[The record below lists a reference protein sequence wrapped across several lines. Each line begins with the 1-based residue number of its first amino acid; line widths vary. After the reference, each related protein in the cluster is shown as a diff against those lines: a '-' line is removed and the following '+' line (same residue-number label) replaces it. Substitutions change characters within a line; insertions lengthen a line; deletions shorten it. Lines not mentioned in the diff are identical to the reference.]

1 MICIYIYKIIAQ
13 RALTMRILALATVT
27 VAYFASVTA
36 KFSIGACRTDIEQ
49 VSFSDYEETA
59 PYPHKLFAM
68 DKGFFGL
75 FQFLEGLGFMSPL

>member
-1 MICIYIYKIIAQ
+1 
-13 RALTMRILALATVT
+13 MRIITLATVT
-27 VAYFASVTA
+27 VCYIATVTA

-49 VSFSDYEETA
+49 LSFSDYEETA
-59 PYPHKLFAM
+59 SYPHKVFAM